1 MYPILEVQYSKK
13 LYFIYIYINIYMHTR
28 FNFILK
34 HFILGNNK
42 NLETY

>member
-13 LYFIYIYINIYMHTR
+13 LYFVYINIYMHTR
-28 FNFILK
+28 SNFILK